1 MTDYSATIH
10 VIAERLTVRLTLD
23 NGPEY
28 VRHVGEGVL
37 EAGPTGR
44 TREGASYGEVRA
56 VVREDDTVSDRYV
69 LDVAV
74 VWYSAAGVPFAADDV
89 AEDLDVRDPE
99 GIADAILFAVRGA
112 A

>member
-1 MTDYSATIH
+1 VTNHNATIH
-10 VIAERLTVRLTLD
+10 AIGERLAVRLTLD

-56 VVREDDTVSDRYV
+56 VVREDDTVQDRYV
-69 LDVAV
+69 VDVAV
-74 VWYSAAGVPFAADDV
+74 VWYSAAGVPFSADDV
-89 AEDLDVRDPE
+89 AEDLDVRDRFAV
-99 GIADAILFAVRGA
+99 ADALDLAVRGA